1 MRSFKQKQEMELSE
15 WFSIMLIVIIS
26 IIITVAALC
35 VALTVSVI
43 AISISVIIGFC
54 TLVVL
59 FFTGVYES
67 ILTKYKNRKK
77 A

>member
-1 MRSFKQKQEMELSE
+1 MELSE
-15 WFSIMLIVIIS
+15 WFSIMFIVIIS
-26 IIITVAALC
+26 IIVTVAALC

-59 FFTGVYES
+59 FFTDVYES
-67 ILTKYKNRKK
+67 TLTKYKNRKK